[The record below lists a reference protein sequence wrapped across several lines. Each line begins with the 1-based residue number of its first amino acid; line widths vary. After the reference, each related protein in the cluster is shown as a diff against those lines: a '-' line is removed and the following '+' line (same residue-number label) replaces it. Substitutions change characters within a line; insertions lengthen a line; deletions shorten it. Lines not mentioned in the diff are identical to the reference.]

1 MPALNFEELR
11 QETPSEPSEA
21 IRARV
26 EAARRLQLERGVD
39 CNAHLAGQALRDTC
53 ALDGAG
59 AALMKTA
66 YEMCI
71 RDRPQPC
78 QLWRTRNGYAPPAL
92 ENRERLRPSGSW
104 RTGAVPAQV
113 QKNAPGSEEPG
124 AWGRWWSDCLLYTSR
139 CV

>member
-1 MPALNFEELR
+1 MATACRSRWTRSSHALPAPMN
-11 QETPSEPSEA
+11 
-21 IRARV
+21 
-26 EAARRLQLERGVD
+26 
-39 CNAHLAGQALRDTC
+39 
-53 ALDGAG
+53 
-59 AALMKTA
+59 
-66 YEMCI
+66 

-124 AWGRWWSDCLLYTSR
+124 AWVRWWSDAPMG
-139 CV
+139 